1 MAGKKKPMTQEQKP
15 MTQEQLDMFMSGKS
29 GYEAMGGTK
38 SPRAGR
44 QGLFSRKAEQ
54 LMRENPEMFDDMVE
68 TKPQK
73 FGLGGDVRYDS
84 KRGQTY

>member
-1 MAGKKKPMTQEQKP
+1 MAGKKKP

-38 SPRAGR
+38 SPGAGR

-73 FGLGGDVRYDS
+73 FGLGGDVRYNS
-84 KRGQTY
+84 KRGHTY

>member
-1 MAGKKKPMTQEQKP
+1 MSGKKKP

-44 QGLFSRKAEQ
+44 QGLYSRKAEQ
-54 LMRENPEMFDDMVE
+54 LMRENPEMFDDMVQ
-68 TKPQK
+68 KPQK
-73 FGLGGDVRYDS
+73 FSLGGDVRYNS
-84 KRGQTY
+84 KRGHTY